1 MMREVCF
8 VNSGESV
15 LKLKYKMNVSTNS
28 IIEEDKLFNHRYI
41 TLENGEDD
49 VTVVRNYSPYYLIK
63 NTINHSLLDIY
74 AMGYELLQGDDSE
87 ELTIIKK
94 LDGVR
99 YIVKPM
105 EKLDDISF
113 KLGVSKQEIMVNN
126 SLKTDKLFVGQ
137 ILII

>member
-49 VTVVRNYSPYYLIK
+49 ITVVRNYSPYYLIK

>member
-1 MMREVCF
+1 MREVCF